1 MNQHRHLVFFFFIA
15 LILQSSGTAQ
25 TPYMGKCGSMPNLEL
40 VSLAFAPD
48 PLPEARKIDQ
58 WRAVIRSDSADL
70 CQTTLG
76 VVEAD
81 KDKPVTPERQFQLSL
96 GANEVTLYSLD
107 DYRLTGTEVCFEIS
121 AYMSGQPITLKSPRR
136 FCARPIDRGWW
147 SMR

>member
-1 MNQHRHLVFFFFIA
+1 
-15 LILQSSGTAQ
+15 
-25 TPYMGKCGSMPNLEL
+25 MPNLEL
-40 VSLAFAPD
+40 VALAFTPD
-48 PLPEARKIDQ
+48 PLPEARKINQ

-81 KDKPVTPERQFQLSL
+81 KDKPITPERRSELSL
-96 GANEVTLYSLD
+96 GANEVTLDSLD
-107 DYRLTGTEVCFEIS
+107 DYRLSGTEVCFEVS

-136 FCARPIDRGWW
+136 FCARPIERGWW